1 MHLAWTPISRPR
13 RRWRLSDWA
22 TISATIYDCQR
33 ASRVSPGWD
42 WLSWS
47 RPRNETFWF
56 QVGLLFHT
64 CPPPSSAIKASVP
77 GFAPML
83 FHFIRLV
90 LDTLFFHFF
99 FFNFLFFK
107 KSGFKK
113 LECCWEVVL
122 VVLGNVRFVAISIGK
137 DLGQKDSYL
146 YLDLIIKIK
155 RTINH
160 RKVQIWRYLLK
171 KVLANVIMRP

>member
-33 ASRVSPGWD
+33 ASRVKPGWD

-56 QVGLLFHT
+56 QVGLLSHT

-90 LDTLFFHFF
+90 LDTLFFNLFLFF
-99 FFNFLFFK
+99 FFFFL
-107 KSGFKK
+107 SDFKK
-113 LECCWEVVL
+113 LECCWEVVF
-122 VVLGNVRFVAISIGK
+122 GRHRKCRIR
-137 DLGQKDSYL
+137 DLGQKGSYL
-146 YLDLIIKIK
+146 YLDLIIKK
-155 RTINH
+155 SVGKCYYDTLTIST
-160 RKVQIWRYLLK
+160 IL
-171 KVLANVIMRP
+171 